1 MPALVVLVV
10 LALLGVASHP
20 TSAAA
25 PNAPRPEQLRDGL
38 LGDAEQVIIVSST
51 TWASTTATLSLY
63 EQRPG
68 GWVRLAGPYTA
79 RLGRNGVSV
88 DHVEGDGTTPA
99 GSHRLISA
107 FGRRTK
113 SPTKLPYRTVQ
124 YGDCWISDVESDN
137 YNEWVE
143 QIPCGSRNKNL
154 WAIARAGA
162 YANAIV
168 TDYNMNPIV
177 VGKGSAIFVHVHA
190 RTKSGATKATSG
202 CVSVRSS
209 QLLTLLARLD
219 PAKQPR
225 IVIGPSAWLRNPSL
239 AFS

>member
-1 MPALVVLVV
+1 MPALVVLAV
-10 LALLGVASHP
+10 LALLGLPSHP
-20 TSAAA
+20 AAAAA
-25 PNAPRPEQLRDGL
+25 PSAPRPEQLRAGL
-38 LGDAEQVIIVSST
+38 LGNAQQVIIVSSS

-63 EQRPG
+63 ELRAN
-68 GWVRLAGPYTA
+68 GWVRIAGPYAA
-79 RLGRNGVSV
+79 RLGRNGVRA
-88 DHVEGDGTTPA
+88 DRAEGDGTTPA
-99 GSHRLISA
+99 GSHRLVSA

-113 SPTKLPYRTVQ
+113 SPTKLPYRTVH

-143 QIPCGSRNKNL
+143 QVPCGSRNENL

-168 TDYNMNPIV
+168 TDYNMDPIV
-177 VGKGSAIFVHVHA
+177 VGKGSAIFVHVHS

-202 CVSVRSS
+202 CVSVSSS
-209 QLLTLLARLD
+209 QLLALLARLD

-225 IVIGPSAWLRNPSL
+225 IVIGPSAWLRNPQL